1 MCYVPEIKAL
11 EVKGIGF
18 CVAGSQVRSLL
29 LYDDTFEGPKFRVTW
44 RIILGRFSN
53 VLMIQR
59 MITSMDEEPKNV
71 RSWADDG
78 SGEIYELKP
87 EDIED
92 LWETWRKSLLT
103 ACVWAIY
110 VINYVR
116 FVQ

>member
-1 MCYVPEIKAL
+1 M
-11 EVKGIGF
+11 
-18 CVAGSQVRSLL
+18 
-29 LYDDTFEGPKFRVTW
+29 
-44 RIILGRFSN
+44 GRFSN

-92 LWETWRKSLLT
+92 LWETWRKWIPS
-103 ACVWAIY
+103 
-110 VINYVR
+110 
-116 FVQ
+116 